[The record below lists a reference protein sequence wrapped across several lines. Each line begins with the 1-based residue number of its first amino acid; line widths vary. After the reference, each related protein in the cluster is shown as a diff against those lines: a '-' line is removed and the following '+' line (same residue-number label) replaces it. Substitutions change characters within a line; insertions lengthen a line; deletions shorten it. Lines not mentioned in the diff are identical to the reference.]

1 MDRKA
6 IVVAVLLFSTG
17 ARAEHPLITDD
28 INTQGKG
35 GWQLELNG
43 ERYRDYDAGA
53 GETVTGKQAAAQV
66 SHGLLENVDL
76 QLGIPYQDNGTNSGA
91 GDVAIDVKWRL
102 HESGPLKLGI
112 KPGIT
117 LPTGKSEEGLGTGRM
132 TWGMIAIL
140 SYDTAVGAV
149 LANAGYRHS
158 NNTTGERK
166 DLQRLSAAIL
176 PKIGESLRLVL
187 DVAFDTNPDPAAE
200 GWLRQTVVGFI
211 YSVNKDFDFDLG
223 YRRGSDPAIDRA
235 VMAGITLRW

>member
-6 IVVAVLLFSTG
+6 FVVAVLLFSTG

-35 GWQLELNG
+35 GWQLELNA

-53 GETVTGKQAAAQV
+53 DQTITGRQAAAQV
-66 SHGLLENVDL
+66 SYGLVDSVDV
-76 QLGIPYQDNGTNSGA
+76 QFGVPYHDNGTNSGA
-91 GDVAIDVKWRL
+91 GDVSLDVKWRF

-117 LPTGKSEEGLGTGRM
+117 LPTGKSEDGLGTGRA
-132 TWGMIAIL
+132 TWGMVAVM
-140 SYDTAVGAV
+140 SYDTALGAV

-166 DLQRLSAAIL
+166 DLKRLSAAIL

-187 DVAFDTNPDPAAE
+187 DVAFDTNPDPAAA
-200 GWLRQTVVGFI
+200 GWLRQTVVGFV
-211 YSVNKDFDFDLG
+211 YAVNKDFDFDLG
-223 YRRGSDPAIDRA
+223 YRRGNEPSIDRA